1 MPFLW
6 RCRARNTAQRTMS
19 TDEPLIEI
27 LAREIEDYVTCN
39 THAADGIEGIM
50 RWWLGNERR
59 GKTVEL
65 VQAALDALE
74 RKGVVRRS
82 VLQDGH
88 VIYARGQ

>member
-1 MPFLW
+1 M
-6 RCRARNTAQRTMS
+6 ATH
-19 TDEPLIEI
+19 EPLIEI

-50 RWWLGNERR
+50 RWWLRDERR

-74 RKGVVRRS
+74 RKGVVRRT

-88 VIYARGQ
+88 VIYGRVQ